1 MDNVVEALI
10 EIPLHSKNKYEVD
23 NATGK
28 IKLDR
33 VIYASMV
40 YPTEYGIIENTLA
53 PDGDPL
59 DILVV
64 SDYPSFPGCYVPARV
79 LGYLEMT
86 DGGKPDYKLISVV
99 DCDPRYSD
107 YYELDE
113 LPDFIL
119 KEIRNYTCD
128 IVDEIKTGQGT
139 FRHDNLT
146 NKICPN
152 CGKKLLAV
160 NGKNAKM
167 LVCQDRECGYKETLS
182 RTTNARCPKCH
193 KRMEMYVKGKEE
205 TFICA
210 CGYKEKLSAFQARR
224 AKEGAGVNKR
234 DVQKYMRQQQ
244 KEAKE
249 PVNNAF
255 AQALAGLKLE

>member
-86 DGGKPDYKLISVV
+86 DGGKPDRGRRRSS
-99 DCDPRYSD
+99 DPAPRAWFPS
-107 YYELDE
+107 
-113 LPDFIL
+113 
-119 KEIRNYTCD
+119 IRPHPA
-128 IVDEIKTGQGT
+128 
-139 FRHDNLT
+139 R
-146 NKICPN
+146 
-152 CGKKLLAV
+152 
-160 NGKNAKM
+160 
-167 LVCQDRECGYKETLS
+167 DR
-182 RTTNARCPKCH
+182 P
-193 KRMEMYVKGKEE
+193 
-205 TFICA
+205 
-210 CGYKEKLSAFQARR
+210 ARR
-224 AKEGAGVNKR
+224 RPSARTGSGNRYPPSSASARRGRNP
-234 DVQKYMRQQQ
+234 
-244 KEAKE
+244 A
-249 PVNNAF
+249 AS
-255 AQALAGLKLE
+255 ALPPAWRP